1 MGLFDIF
8 KKKTVEKEVSKS
20 SPKVFEDFFMEV
32 QEEMIALCLE
42 YVKGISVDVIYAY
55 GSIETK
61 AASFNAFYLSEGKVL
76 TASKIRNDVAMIKQF
91 LRLGTDD
98 LLRLSEVCKE
108 HNRPV
113 PTELRLVYN
122 VGNKSLDT
130 HYEYNSICNPENGI
144 LPSDVFMEWKDSVE
158 KGM

>member
-1 MGLFDIF
+1 MGLFDMF
-8 KKKTVEKEVSKS
+8 KKKTVEEGTRKTP
-20 SPKVFEDFFMEV
+20 PKVFEDCFMEV

-42 YVKGISVDVIYAY
+42 LAEGVSVDAIYAY

-61 AASFNAFYLSEGKVL
+61 AASFNAFYLSDGKVL
-76 TASKIRNDVAMIKQF
+76 TASKIVNDVAMIKQF
-91 LRLGTDD
+91 LRLGTGD
-98 LLRLSEVCKE
+98 LLRLSDVCKE

-122 VGNKSLDT
+122 VGKKSLDT